1 VKSTGKDPLPEESIE
16 ITGASE
22 HNLKH
27 VNVAIPKKKLV
38 VFSGVSGSGK
48 SSLAF
53 DTIYAEGRRR
63 YVESLSSYARQFL
76 GQVEKPRY
84 ETIRGLAPTI
94 AIEQKKASSNPRSTV
109 GTITE
114 ISDYL
119 RVLYARAAD
128 QYCHQCGK
136 PAGKISTEEIIE
148 GILSRHMGKQLTI
161 LAPLISSRKGEHK
174 DVLGELKHSGFTRVR
189 HNGVIT
195 QIDDLKLD
203 AKRKHTIEVVIDRI
217 TVKQEERSR
226 LSESIE
232 MGLQVGEGWIKIVEG
247 KDSEEVFSTDRSC
260 ASCGIGLPEPSPPLF
275 SFNSPLGMCKE
286 CEGLGVKLEAAEEK
300 VVPDTTLSIEDGA
313 VVPWRSLL
321 EHDSFTGQYIM
332 ALVDSLKIS
341 IKTPWR
347 ELPEPAR
354 RVILYGS
361 RERISMRIVTDRGS
375 WNTRMSIEG
384 VLKRVARL
392 YRDTASEEMR
402 FGYLKYMSE
411 RPCPGCGGTRLRP
424 EARAFKLA
432 GKSIDEVSALT
443 VAASDEFFAGMK
455 FEGGRAMVATEP
467 VKEIR
472 NRLHFL
478 LNVGLNYLSLDRSG
492 PTLSG
497 GESQRIRL
505 ASQLGAELSGVIYV
519 LDEPSVGMHP
529 RDIQRLLET
538 LKRLRDLGNTVIVVE
553 HDRATIE
560 QSDWVAEFGPGAGRH
575 GGEVVFYGTPAE
587 LLNSDTLTA
596 KYLTDRLEI
605 QAPAKRLLPNSLSLS
620 LKGCRKNNLKSI
632 DAEFPLGLFIAVTGV
647 SGAGKSSLVNET
659 LLPSLEAQ
667 LRGER
672 FDGRFL
678 DSIEGAENLD
688 KIIAIDQEP
697 IGRTPRSNP
706 ATYTKLFD
714 PIRTLYAQSKE
725 SQLRGYSPGRFSFN
739 VKGGR
744 CEACDG
750 NGYIRVEMHFLPDV
764 YVPCEVCRGNR
775 FNKETLKVRFKG
787 LSIAEVLEMT
797 VDDAV
802 EVFSSFRAISRV
814 LKTLQRVGLGY
825 IQLGQPSTTL
835 SGGEAQRIKLAREL
849 ARPGSGRTLYV
860 LDEPTTGLHFD
871 NIRMLVEVLREFVS
885 RGNTVVVIEHN
896 LDVIKCADWVIDLG
910 PEGGAGGGEIVATG
924 SPEDLADRGETET
937 ARCLR
942 PILHTLFT

>member
-1 VKSTGKDPLPEESIE
+1 MKSTGKDPLPEESIE